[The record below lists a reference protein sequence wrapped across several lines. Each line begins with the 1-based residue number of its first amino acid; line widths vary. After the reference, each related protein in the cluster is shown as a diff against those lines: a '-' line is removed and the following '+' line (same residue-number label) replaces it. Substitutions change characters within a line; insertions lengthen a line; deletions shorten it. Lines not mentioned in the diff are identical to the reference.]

1 MATMFSPTAEKIR
14 SVSSFRLMK
23 YSCSAICFPL
33 NLLTGVGENIVAIVP
48 RVFTDQFLSSFSM
61 F

>member
-1 MATMFSPTAEKIR
+1 MI
-14 SVSSFRLMK
+14 K

-48 RVFTDQFLSSFSM
+48 RVFTNQFLSSLSTF
-61 F
+61 

>member
-1 MATMFSPTAEKIR
+1 M
-14 SVSSFRLMK
+14 MK

-33 NLLTGVGENIVAIVP
+33 NLLTGVGENIVVIVP
-48 RVFTDQFLSSFSM
+48 RVFTKQFLSSFST